1 MITTSAIYWTSFLF
15 AEHMQHIAM
24 AISCMYVK
32 VYVAYLDHE
41 FVMMKHHLFSFPNE
55 VDGKKLI
62 CRAMKSFNRINE

>member
-32 VYVAYLDHE
+32 VYVAYLDPNDCTQQYS
-41 FVMMKHHLFSFPNE
+41 LFTAIFILHSQYECDFP
-55 VDGKKLI
+55 L
-62 CRAMKSFNRINE
+62 